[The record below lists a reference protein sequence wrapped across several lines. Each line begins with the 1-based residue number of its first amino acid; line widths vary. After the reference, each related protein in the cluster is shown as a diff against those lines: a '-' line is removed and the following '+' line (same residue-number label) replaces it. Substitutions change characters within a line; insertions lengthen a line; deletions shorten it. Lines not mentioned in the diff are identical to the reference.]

1 MIKLM
6 PNIEP
11 TWKARSYDNVATVIH
26 VNRTRI
32 NLIANSFFDST
43 SEESDF
49 ELNVE
54 KKDFVNNSNPSN
66 VKKGLMYLGYVC
78 FRIHFNNMTSV
89 LRSGQKKIVS

>member
-11 TWKARSYDNVATVIH
+11 TWKAGSYDSVATVIH

-54 KKDFVNNSNPSN
+54 KQDFVTNSNPSN
-66 VKKGLMYLGYVC
+66 CEKGT
-78 FRIHFNNMTSV
+78 H
-89 LRSGQKKIVS
+89 VSWICLL